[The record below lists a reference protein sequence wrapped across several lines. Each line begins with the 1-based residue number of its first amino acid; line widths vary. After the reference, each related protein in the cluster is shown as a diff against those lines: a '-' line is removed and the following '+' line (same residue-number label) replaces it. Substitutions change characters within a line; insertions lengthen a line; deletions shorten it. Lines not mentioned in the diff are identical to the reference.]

1 MKFKICTHCYK
12 EKEVSCFSKK
22 TANKDGL
29 KNSCKDCDKA
39 YKVKNALIISLQVK
53 EKRLTNICFAKKEAE
68 RQALWRKK
76 HINARSEY
84 YKNNKEKEDK
94 LKRAWVEKN
103 IEQSREIKRKSQRK
117 RRGLKKGLIENFMV
131 NDELYVK
138 KVFNHECFK
147 CGSKNKLSIDHHKP
161 LSKGFPL
168 KIGNAVLLCRSCNS
182 SKRDKDPEEFYT
194 TLELKKLKQCY
205 GIV

>member
-1 MKFKICTHCYK
+1 MKFKICTHCYN

-22 TANKDGL
+22 IANKDGL

-39 YKVKNALIISLQVK
+39 YKVKNALAISLQVK
-53 EKRLTNICFAKKEAE
+53 EKRLVNINFAKKEAE
-68 RQALWRKK
+68 KQALWRKK
-76 HINARSEY
+76 NPKARSEY
-84 YKNNKEKEDK
+84 YIKNKEKENR

-103 IEQSREIKRKSQRK
+103 IEQSRKIKRKSQRK
-117 RRGLKKGLIENFMV
+117 RRDLKKGLIENFTV
-131 NDELYVK
+131 NDEIYIKNLFHCKCY
-138 KVFNHECFK
+138 K
-147 CGSKNKLSIDHHKP
+147 CGSPNNLSIDHHKP

-182 SKRDKDPEEFYT
+182 SKRDKDPKDFYT
-194 TLELKKLKQCY
+194 TLEHKKLKQCY